1 VFEPETR
8 KPGIFPALSPAALKI
23 FVDMRTQCDLL
34 QDFSSTPVRPLLSAP
49 AVTLS
54 TFTFLIAD
62 ERR

>member
-1 VFEPETR
+1 VARSEEEFESDARPST
-8 KPGIFPALSPAALKI
+8 AALKI

-34 QDFSSTPVRPLLSAP
+34 QDFSFTPVRPLLSAP